1 MGFINIGNDRNLW
14 LKCFNSHQLKTR
26 QFHNY
31 IIFSCCFSITG
42 TNGKTT
48 TTTMIGLLLNQER
61 TAGKAHLA
69 GNIVRTSDTND
80 WTFSDLISQLH
91 FGQDWNMQFLRFGH

>member
-1 MGFINIGNDRNLW
+1 MITGHHPIELLDED
-14 LKCFNSHQLKTR
+14 
-26 QFHNY
+26 
-31 IIFSCCFSITG
+31 FSLMVKNPGIPYDNPLVAKAEKLHIPILTEVELAYQVAECPIVGITG

-69 GNIVRTSDTND
+69 GNIGFPAVKWS
-80 WTFSDLISQLH
+80 
-91 FGQDWNMQFLRFGH
+91 